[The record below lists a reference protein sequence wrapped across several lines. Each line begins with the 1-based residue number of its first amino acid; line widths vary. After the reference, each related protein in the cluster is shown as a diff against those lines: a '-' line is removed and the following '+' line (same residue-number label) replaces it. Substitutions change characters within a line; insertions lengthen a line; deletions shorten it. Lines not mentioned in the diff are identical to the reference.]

1 MDKEA
6 AKVEIQKL
14 IDKYNKIVAEGKVPS
29 YKEEMTKKDF
39 ILPLFRILGWSV
51 EDSNEVSAEEA
62 VSKTRVDY
70 GFRIN
75 GVPKFFLEAKALR
88 EDLNDQKFRQ
98 QAVNYAYYKGCEWAI
113 LTNFKSLIL
122 LNASLKEKSV
132 LKTMYCEDYAKNFE
146 ELYFLSR
153 EAFENKLL
161 DKEAEKW
168 GGKARKLRP
177 DKQLLSDLTVF
188 REKLSKSILKLNKN
202 ITEKDL
208 DEVVQRILDRLIF
221 IRNCEDREIEEK
233 SLLSN
238 ARIWRQL
245 GHGQLIKALRQVFFD
260 YRANYNS
267 TIFGRNGESHLSDEV
282 EVDNEV
288 LFEIIEGLYHTKDNV
303 IEYDFSLIDSDIL
316 GNIYEQYLGHL
327 LHKTEKRAKVDESH
341 AKRKEQGI
349 YYTPT
354 YIVDYIVKNTIGELA
369 KEKTSDEME
378 NITVLDPAC
387 GSGSFLIKSYDAL
400 ENYFNEKG
408 KAIIKKGNGEYYTL
422 REHLLTKNI
431 HGVDLDLQAVEI
443 AQLNLLMK
451 IATKGHKLPLITK
464 NIQNGNSLIDDE
476 VVAGDKAFK
485 WEERFPDIIQYDE
498 NGKLKEGYGFDVVIG
513 NPPYIRNRELNKN
526 DKAFMNKSYE
536 TAEGQ
541 WDIYQ
546 LFFERAIKLLK
557 DGGYLGFITSNKY
570 ATAEYGKNLRQFLLE
585 NCKIISII
593 DASDIDVFKD
603 ASTYPYVIILQKCS
617 NKNALMT
624 NMVEI
629 AHISTDNEIYDIRKT
644 VKNQSDFN
652 NDKNLVFNLNIVDS
666 ALIRKLNIKTKLLGE
681 LCEIREAI
689 HTGNIREKVL
699 FNEKKNDFCQKVIG
713 GRDISRYNSNWNG
726 KWILYNPAVI
736 DKKKGEYGN
745 FPDKM
750 YFDNPKLLIRDIS
763 LRLTATYDDSRLYCL
778 NTLYSVILKNNNDRI
793 DLKYILGILNSNL
806 INYVFSSQFS
816 GSHVSGGYLRFK
828 PMFTKQ
834 LPIHLAT
841 PVEQKPIVELVDRM
855 LSLNKKL
862 ADLGDKNTTE
872 TARLKEEI
880 AATDAKIDSLVY
892 ALYGITEEEKK
903 IIEDS
908 LKK

>member
-1 MDKEA
+1 MDKET
-6 AKVEIQKL
+6 AKEEIQKIL
-14 IDKYNKIVAEGKVPS
+14 DRYNKVVAEGKISS
-29 YKEEMTKKDF
+29 YNEEMTKIKF
-39 ILPLFRILGWSV
+39 IQPLFEALGWDFKSS
-51 EDSNEVSAEEA
+51 DITAEEA

-75 GVPKFFLEAKALR
+75 GVPKFFLEAKAVR
-88 EDLNDQKFRQ
+88 EDLGEQKFRQ
-98 QAVNYAYYKGCEWAI
+98 QAINYAYYKSCEWAI

-132 LKTMYCEDYAKNFE
+132 IKTLYCEDYVKDFE
-146 ELYFLSR
+146 EIYYFSR
-153 EAFENKLL
+153 EAFEAKLL
-161 DKEAEKW
+161 DKETEKW
-168 GGKARKLRP
+168 GGKARKQRP
-177 DKQLLSDLTVF
+177 DKQLLSDLTIF
-188 REKLSKSILKLNKN
+188 REKLSKSILKHNKS
-202 ITEKDL
+202 ISEKDL
-208 DEVVQRILDRLIF
+208 DECVQRILDRLIF
-221 IRNCEDREIEEK
+221 IRNCEDREIEPKE
-233 SLLSN
+233 LLSH
-238 ARIWRQL
+238 ARVWSRL
-245 GHGQLIKALRQVFFD
+245 GHGQLIKSLREVFLD
-260 YRANYNS
+260 YRTNYNS
-267 TIFGRNGESHLSDEV
+267 SIFGRNGESHISDTV
-282 EVDNEV
+282 DIDNEV

-341 AKRKEQGI
+341 KKRKEQGI

-369 KEKTSDEME
+369 KEKTPDEME
-378 NITVLDPAC
+378 NITILDPAC
-387 GSGSFLIKSYDAL
+387 GSGSFLIKAYDAL
-400 ENYFNEKG
+400 ESYFNEKG

-422 REHLLTKNI
+422 REHLLTRNI

-476 VVAGDKAFK
+476 AVAGDKAFK

-513 NPPYIRNRELNKN
+513 NPPYIRNRELNKT
-526 DKAFMNKSYE
+526 DKEFMNKCYE

-546 LFFERAIKLLK
+546 LFFEKAIKLLK

-570 ATAEYGKNLRQFLLE
+570 ATAEYGKKLRQFLLE
-585 NCKIISII
+585 NCKIVSII
-593 DASDIDVFKD
+593 DASDIDVFRD
-603 ASTYPYVIILQKCS
+603 ASTYPYIIILQKCS
-617 NKNALMT
+617 DSTILMA
-624 NMVEI
+624 NSVEI
-629 AHISTDNEIYDIRKT
+629 AHISADKDIYNIDKIVKKQSEFHNDN
-644 VKNQSDFN
+644 NF
-652 NDKNLVFNLNIVDS
+652 VFNLNIIDS
-666 ALIRKLNIKTKLLGE
+666 ALIRKLNLNTKSLGE

-699 FNEKKNDFCQKVIG
+699 FNQKKNELCQKVIG
-713 GRDISRYNSNWNG
+713 GRDISRYDSRWSG
-726 KWILYNPAVI
+726 KWILYDPAVI

-745 FPDKM
+745 FPDKI
-750 YFDNPKLLIRDIS
+750 YFDGPKLLIRDIS
-763 LRLTATYDDSRLYCL
+763 LRLTATYDDSKLYCL
-778 NTLYSVILKNNNDRI
+778 NTLYSVILKNKNDGI
-793 DLKYILGILNSNL
+793 ILKYILGL
-806 INYVFSSQFS
+806 INSKLIHYIFSSQFS

-828 PMFTKQ
+828 PMFTKK

-841 PVEQKPIVELVDRM
+841 PSEQKPIIELVDRM

-862 ADLGDKNTTE
+862 SELGDKNTSE

-880 AATDAKIDSLVY
+880 SATDAKIDDLVY
-892 ALYGITEEEKK
+892 KLYGITDEERK
-903 IIEDS
+903 IIEES